1 MENVE
6 FAVRTPKNRPDVI
19 EARYDCACGCK
30 PRARYERGS
39 NEAGHEHCCCG
50 QVHFVG
56 DEATEHLE
64 TYLAE
69 RRSTGE
75 DTREYKVDQYEVAA
89 PWGAVSVAFGTPDQ
103 LTMDK

>member
-50 QVHFVG
+50 RVHFVG